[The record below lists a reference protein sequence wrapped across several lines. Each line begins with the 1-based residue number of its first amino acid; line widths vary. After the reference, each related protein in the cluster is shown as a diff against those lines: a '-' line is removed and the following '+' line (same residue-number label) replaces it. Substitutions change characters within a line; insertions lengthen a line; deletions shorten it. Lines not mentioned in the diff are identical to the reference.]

1 MGSDCLKVIL
11 LIDKRADIRQEDGL
25 VYEYIKGKYMGINKD
40 YVIIENNNIGYKIFT
55 SGATMA
61 EMPAINE
68 EVMLYLEQIVR
79 EDFIGLYGFKDREEL
94 DMFKLLL
101 SISGVGAKAA
111 LSLLSISRIN
121 NLKYA
126 IMMEDDKHLCRAPG
140 IGKKTAGRIILEL
153 KDKIKKDDIMTGV
166 DIQEGFEDI
175 APSINVNTVNEAL
188 GALLALGYSEKEAE
202 TALKQVDKT
211 AAVEDIIKDCLK
223 VLMG

>member
-1 MGSDCLKVIL
+1 
-11 LIDKRADIRQEDGL
+11 
-25 VYEYIKGKYMGINKD
+25 
-40 YVIIENNNIGYKIFT
+40 
-55 SGATMA
+55 
-61 EMPAINE
+61 
-68 EVMLYLEQIVR
+68 
-79 EDFIGLYGFKDREEL
+79 
-94 DMFKLLL
+94 MFKLLI

-153 KDKIKKDDIMTGV
+153 KDKIKKDDV
-166 DIQEGFEDI
+166 VSDVNIQEGFEDI
-175 APSINVNTVNEAL
+175 VPANNNAVGEAL

-202 TALKQVDKT
+202 SALKKVNKHES
-211 AAVEDIIKDCLK
+211 VENIIKECLR

>member
-1 MGSDCLKVIL
+1 M
-11 LIDKRADIRQEDGL
+11 
-25 VYEYIKGKYMGINKD
+25 YEYIKGKYMGINKD
-40 YVIIENNNIGYKIFT
+40 YIIIENNNIGYKIFT

-61 EMPAINE
+61 EMPGIND

-94 DMFKLLL
+94 EMFKLLL

-126 IMMEDDKHLCRAPG
+126 IIMEDDKHLCRAPG

-153 KDKIKKDDIMTGV
+153 KEKIKKEDIMSGV
-166 DIQEGFEDI
+166 DIQEGFEDLQ
-175 APSINVNTVNEAL
+175 PTVNTNTVGEAL
-188 GALLALGYSEKEAE
+188 GALSALGYSEKEAE

-211 AAVEDIIKDCLK
+211 ASLEDIIKDCLK

>member
-1 MGSDCLKVIL
+1 
-11 LIDKRADIRQEDGL
+11 
-25 VYEYIKGKYMGINKD
+25 
-40 YVIIENNNIGYKIFT
+40 
-55 SGATMA
+55 MA
-61 EMPAINE
+61 EMPKVSE
-68 EVMLYLEQIVR
+68 EVQLYLEQIVR

-94 DMFKLLL
+94 EMFKLLI

-126 IMMEDDKHLCRAPG
+126 IIMEDDKHLCRAPG

-153 KDKIKKDDIMTGV
+153 KDKIKTDEVTEGV
-166 DIQEGFEDI
+166 DIQQGFEEI
-175 APSINVNTVNEAL
+175 SQNNINAIGEAL

-202 TALKQVDKT
+202 SALKKVNKKES
-211 AAVEDIIKDCLK
+211 VENIIKECLK

>member
-1 MGSDCLKVIL
+1 M
-11 LIDKRADIRQEDGL
+11 
-25 VYEYIKGKYMGINKD
+25 YEYIRGKYMGINKD
-40 YVIIENNNIGYKIFT
+40 YIIIENNNIGYKIFT

-61 EMPAINE
+61 EMPGIND
-68 EVMLYLEQIVR
+68 EVMLYLEQMVR

-94 DMFKLLL
+94 EMFKLLL

-126 IMMEDDKHLCRAPG
+126 IIMEDDKHLCRAPG

-153 KDKIKKDDIMTGV
+153 KDKIKKEDIMSGV
-166 DIQEGFEDI
+166 DIQEGFEDLQ
-175 APSINVNTVNEAL
+175 PTVNTNTVGEAL

-211 AAVEDIIKDCLK
+211 ASLEDIIKDCLK

>member
-1 MGSDCLKVIL
+1 M
-11 LIDKRADIRQEDGL
+11 
-25 VYEYIKGKYMGINKD
+25 YEYIKGKYIGINKD
-40 YVIIENNNIGYKIFT
+40 YVIVENNGIGYKIFT

-61 EMPAINE
+61 EMPKISE
-68 EVMLYLEQIVR
+68 DVMLYLEQIVR
-79 EDFIGLYGFKDREEL
+79 EDFIGLYGFNDREEL
-94 DMFKLLL
+94 DMFKMLI

-126 IMMEDDKHLCRAPG
+126 IMMEDEKHLCRAPG

-153 KDKIKKDDIMTGV
+153 KDKIKKDDVVEGV

-175 APSINVNTVNEAL
+175 VPSNANTIGEAL

-202 TALKQVDKT
+202 TALKKVNKQET
-211 AAVEDIIKDCLK
+211 VENIIKECLK

>member
-1 MGSDCLKVIL
+1 M
-11 LIDKRADIRQEDGL
+11 
-25 VYEYIKGKYMGINKD
+25 YEYIKGKYIGINKD
-40 YVIIENNNIGYKIFT
+40 YVIIENNGIGYKIFT
-55 SGATMA
+55 SGAPMA
-61 EMPAINE
+61 EMPKVSE
-68 EVMLYLEQIVR
+68 EVQLYLEQIVR

-94 DMFKLLL
+94 EMFKLLI

-126 IMMEDDKHLCRAPG
+126 IIMEDDKHLCRAPG

-153 KDKIKKDDIMTGV
+153 KDKIKTDEVSEGV
-166 DIQEGFEDI
+166 DIQQGFEDI
-175 APSINVNTVNEAL
+175 APSNSNAIGEAL

-202 TALKQVDKT
+202 NALKKVNRQES
-211 AAVEDIIKDCLK
+211 VENIIKECLR